1 MKKALTIIAALWGII
16 ATAQSV
22 TGINPNQ
29 AYKGQS
35 LPTTITSSGLFTS
48 SSSPQGNIQ
57 DIILKNV
64 TDSTF
69 AVYDST
75 RYVNTNTAHAFWNI
89 PSTIGAGLY
98 NLIVRIY
105 NSVTHTTSDHALNN
119 GFTILTPA
127 TVSGI
132 VFNDLNKNGVKDAG
146 EPGIPGKKIALSPAN
161 TFVISDNL
169 GNYALTATNGL
180 DTVAINLLPTDG
192 YRVWTAPAYYLNVTG
207 SNITGKDFA
216 LIDTAIVSIG
226 PNYANQGQALS
237 TVITS
242 NGVFTIG
249 SSPQGNIQDIL
260 LQNSTHSFH
269 AIVDSTVVVSTT
281 IAKTFWNVPIGI
293 ASGIYDLVVSVY
305 DFVLQAVQV
314 YTLSNAFTIGLS
326 NVWPGD
332 ADANH
337 VVDNTDLLAIGLAYD
352 STGATRSGASIVW
365 QAQGAT
371 DWLDTL
377 PGGANFKHADC
388 NGDGIVNANDTVAI
402 LQNFSLTHNKNSG
415 ITAWRSGIPGISLQL
430 SKDTLVNGDTVTVRL
445 LLGDSTT
452 SVSNIY
458 GVAFDFNYDPIPFDS
473 STAAFS
479 FSPSWFGNSTNS
491 ISIHKEFK
499 NTGTIKA
506 AITGINHLN
515 RSGLGE
521 IARFRAVITTGNING
536 KNLSYYK
543 ELFYISNIKT
553 TDIHGNA
560 IPLNGAVDSNKV
572 GYIPTGI
579 TDIKYSEQ
587 IYVSPNPAN
596 TRLQVSSSVSL
607 KDIAIIDVTGRVVF
621 TSSMTDSRLTK
632 SIDISSIE
640 QGIYFV
646 LVTTERGKGLSKIVV
661 SR

>member
-132 VFNDLNKNGVKDAG
+132 VFNDLNRNGVKDAG
-146 EPGIPGKKIALSPAN
+146 EPGIAGKKILLTPAN

-169 GNYALTATNGL
+169 GNYALTAMNGL
-180 DTVAINLLPTDG
+180 DTVAIKLLPTDG

-352 STGATRSGASIVW
+352 SAGTARTSASIVW
-365 QAQGAT
+365 IDQPAA
-371 DWLDTL
+371 DWADAL
-377 PGGANFKHADC
+377 PNGANFKHADC

-402 LQNFSLTHNKNSG
+402 LQNFSLTHNKNNG
-415 ITAWRSGIPGISLQL
+415 AAAWRSGIPGISLHL
-430 SKDTLVNGDTVTVRL
+430 SKDTVVAGDTITVRL
-445 LLGDSTT
+445 LLGDTNTT
-452 SVSNIY
+452 VSNIY
-458 GVAFDFNYDPIPFDS
+458 GLAFDFNYDPIPVDS
-473 STAAFS
+473 TTPAFS
-479 FSPSWFGNSTNS
+479 FSPSWFGNNTNS
-491 ISIHKEFK
+491 ISLHKDNK
-499 NTGTIKA
+499 HTGTIKA

-515 RSGLGE
+515 RSGSGE
-521 IARFRAVITTGNING
+521 IAKFSAVITTGNING
-536 KNLSYYK
+536 KNLHYYN
-543 ELFYISNIKT
+543 ELFFISHIKA
-553 TDIHGNA
+553 TDIHGNP
-560 IPLNGAVDSNKV
+560 ILLNEGIDSNKV
-572 GYIPTGI
+572 GYIPNGI
-579 TDIKYSEQ
+579 KELEYNEQ
-587 IYVSPNPAN
+587 VYLSPNPAN
-596 TRLQVSSSVSL
+596 TQLQVSSSVSL
-607 KDIAIIDVTGRVVF
+607 KVVTIVDVMGNVVYN
-621 TSSMTDSRLTK
+621 TVVADSRLTK
-632 SIDISSIE
+632 RIDISSIAP
-640 QGIYFV
+640 GMYFV
-646 LVTTERGKGLSKIVV
+646 VVTTERGKGLSKIVV